1 MLLWK
6 TSPSAIDSDEI
17 ARLPKQKVRAA
28 PRNVSKV
35 SWTVKPSFVT
45 DTESGDYQ
53 RIGDDEARYIFKM
66 VLMMLLI
73 LVLPA
78 ALMLLYLLFHSEA
91 FHYDLTRNQVP
102 VSWLPRK

>member
-6 TSPSAIDSDEI
+6 TSPSTIDSDEI
-17 ARLPKQKVRAA
+17 VRLRKPKIGAA
-28 PRNVSKV
+28 PRNVSKI
-35 SWTVKPSFVT
+35 SRTVKPSFAT
-45 DTESGDYQ
+45 DTESGDYR

-91 FHYDLTRNQVP
+91 FHYDLTRKQVP
-102 VSWLPRK
+102 ASWLPGK